1 MNTAPPLVE
10 GTRERILR
18 CADQLLAKHGYAGMS
33 MREVAVAAGVTKP
46 ALYYHFR
53 DKEAL
58 FEECVAASQARLSA
72 LLQNATRTDGP
83 LEERIEAAAL
93 VLLTAYPHHPA
104 RVQADIAEH
113 LGEDAV
119 ARLGRGFQEA
129 VTEPIGD
136 LFGAAAANG
145 LLREG
150 VSSGLAAEALLGL
163 AAAFLPPA
171 GFAAANA
178 ADRLGDDVRG
188 ESSDPRRVAGI
199 VTEIVL
205 RGVVATPSPSEV
217 DGTAAGDPI
226 HSQPVGLVRGE

>member
-1 MNTAPPLVE
+1 MNTLPPLAE

-18 CADQLLAKHGYAGMS
+18 CADHLLAKHGYAGMS

-58 FEECVAASQARLSA
+58 FEECVAASQSRLSA
-72 LLQNATRTDGP
+72 LLQNATRTEGP

-93 VLLTAYPHHPA
+93 VLLTGYPHHPA
-104 RVQADIAEH
+104 RVQADIVEH
-113 LGEDAV
+113 LGEEAV
-119 ARLGRGFQEA
+119 ARLGRGYHEA
-129 VTEPIGD
+129 VTEPIGE
-136 LFGAAAANG
+136 LFGAAAASG

-150 VSSGLAAEALLGL
+150 VSTGLATEALLGL
-163 AAAFLPPA
+163 AAAFVPPA
-171 GFAAANA
+171 GFAATNA
-178 ADRLGDDVRG
+178 AGAPGDDAGG
-188 ESSDPRRVAGI
+188 ETSDPRRVAGI

-205 RGVVATPSPSEV
+205 RGVVASPSRG
-217 DGTAAGDPI
+217 DDAATAGEPV